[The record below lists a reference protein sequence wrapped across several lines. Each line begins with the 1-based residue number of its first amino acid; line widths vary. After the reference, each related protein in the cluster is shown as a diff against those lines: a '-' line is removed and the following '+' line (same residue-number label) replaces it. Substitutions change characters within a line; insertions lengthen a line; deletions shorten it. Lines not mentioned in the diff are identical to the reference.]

1 MQDVL
6 QIERYVRRRF
16 PGFGLNKRHAV
27 IRLLYEISRRDNLL
41 FTMILPESVVRS
53 GDFVQVR
60 SFLLARRYPSLTR
73 AEWERVPPLTTL
85 PFLPDAAAHA
95 DCRPGLRNPQT
106 VFYEEDVSGCDLLRR
121 LRVMFP
127 RARFESITNYADFVR
142 SQNFTIQ
149 DYNRRWQTF
158 FLVKERYDRYLEC
171 PCSRP
176 SRSCG
181 YHIMNAG
188 MGCAFECAYCYL
200 QGYVNAPGIQLPG
213 NLDEILEEFSRYY
226 QPGMR
231 LGTGQFTDSL
241 IFDHWTGFSRKI
253 IATMQNFP
261 YADFEFK
268 TKSSCIENIL
278 ATPPADNI
286 IVSWSVNPQGVI
298 DSAEFLTASLQER
311 LSAASRCAQRG
322 YRVGFHFD
330 PIIFYQGWEGDYRA
344 VIKDIFQSV
353 APESIAW
360 ISLGCLRMTVKM
372 RQVMEQRFPESPLL
386 FSEQILGF
394 DGKLRYP
401 PRLRRSAYEYLCDV
415 IRSLG
420 PDVCVYLCMEDD
432 AMNDQLKIPKLK
444 AVRH

>member
-1 MQDVL
+1 MHDAL
-6 QIERYVRRRF
+6 GIEHYVRKLF
-16 PGFGLNKRHAV
+16 PGFGLSKRHAV
-27 IRLLYEISRRDNLL
+27 IRLLYEIALRDRCSAETL
-41 FTMILPESVVRS
+41 LPETIIRS
-53 GDFVQVR
+53 GDFAQVR
-60 SFLLARRYPSLTR
+60 SFLLARRYPGLTR
-73 AEWERVPPLTTL
+73 TEWEKIPPLTMV
-85 PFLPDAAAHA
+85 PYQPDSTRA

-106 VFYEEDVSGCDLLRR
+106 VFYEADVSGCDLLRR
-121 LRVMFP
+121 LRVKLP
-127 RARFESITNYADFVR
+127 QARFESISNYTDFVR
-142 SQNFTIQ
+142 SQKFTIQ

-253 IATMQNFP
+253 IETMRNYP
-261 YADFEFK
+261 DAEFEFK

-278 ATPPADNI
+278 AAVPSQNI
-286 IVSWSVNPQGVI
+286 VVSWSLNPQNII
-298 DSAEFLTASLQER
+298 DSVEFLTASLSER
-311 LSAASRCAQRG
+311 LSAAARCAKHG

-330 PIIFYQGWEGDYRA
+330 PIIFYEGWEKDYSK
-344 VIKDIFQSV
+344 VLENLFSCV
-353 APESIAW
+353 SPESIAW

-372 RQVMEQRFPESPLL
+372 RQVMEQRFPESSLL
-386 FSEQILGF
+386 FSEQLIGF

-401 PRLRRSAYEYLCDV
+401 RRLRVRAYELMRDK
-415 IRSLG
+415 IRSLGG

-432 AMNDQLKIPKLK
+432 QMNTQLKIPDLK
-444 AVRH
+444 TARR